1 MAVHAKAADAR
12 RKAAAKKTQVYHAVV
27 AKSVRTRNAT
37 LRAAVAA
44 VAVASTERR
53 DMHALWWCSVV
64 AGL

>member
-27 AKSVRTRNAT
+27 AKSVQTRNAT